1 MKKRSDHSQQ
11 DLQMHG
17 PLRRNAFLLVVAAL
31 GFVVGHYLG
40 ELLLDYRAIV
50 LDVRA
55 DEMFVGFGPRKPP
68 RWQSPPLGQAGDILV
83 KKTGTMEVVAE
94 KPTPQ
99 DAEMVLLFE
108 RYQSSYS
115 GRVTAIEAPLHQGG
129 PSVAIIQLTDGAPLR
144 LPVWDEE
151 LASMIGVGRHV
162 QKVPGSWDPKV
173 VPAPASVVLDLVPG
187 AAPAEPVSGET
198 RP

>member
-1 MKKRSDHSQQ
+1 
-11 DLQMHG
+11 MHG
-17 PLRRNAFLLVVAAL
+17 PLRRNGFLLVVAAL
-31 GFVVGHYLG
+31 GFVVGPYLG
-40 ELLLDYRAIV
+40 EFLLEYRAIV

-68 RWQSPPLGQAGDILV
+68 RWQTPILGQAGDVLV
-83 KKTGTMEVVAE
+83 KNIGTWSVVVQA
-94 KPTPQ
+94 PTPP
-99 DAEMVLLFE
+99 DAALVQLFE

-115 GRVTAIEAPLHQGG
+115 GRVTAIEAPLHQGA
-129 PSVAIIQLTDGAPLR
+129 PSVAIIQLSSGAPLR

-162 QKVPGSWDPKV
+162 EKVPGSWDPKV
-173 VPAPASVVLDLVPG
+173 VPEPSSVVLELAPG
-187 AAPAEPVSGET
+187 AAPPEPVSGET